1 MLFIQLYSIFRRL
14 TDILR
19 KNPVRTTKIAGSL
32 EVDDLAYNRSE
43 ADEGKNALTS
53 GMLNL
58 ISLDYRRFKSCHQLQ
73 LFRITCIIKGQ
84 FCIIIFGT
92 DFALIE
98 CIFR

>member
-1 MLFIQLYSIFRRL
+1 MLFIQLHSIFRRL

-43 ADEGKNALTS
+43 ADEGKAALTS

-58 ISLDYRRFKSCHQLQ
+58 ILIDYIDSKAVISYNYFVLHVY
-73 LFRITCIIKGQ
+73 
-84 FCIIIFGT
+84 
-92 DFALIE
+92 
-98 CIFR
+98 